1 MSSRRPPP
9 FPKSAASGARFD
21 RAFTAAGEGMAGLL
35 WSHQP
40 ALRVLLALLIYSVRN
55 DDDDYDYDNKTKNW
69 LVRGSRTEGFRDNC
83 PDACENVVA
92 RMVAY
97 LSDGMAFSLSNIRLP
112 SVII

>member
-40 ALRVLLALLIYSVRN
+40 ALRILLALLIYSVRN
-55 DDDDYDYDNKTKNW
+55 DDDDYDYDNKAKTG
-69 LVRGSRTEGFRDNC
+69 L
-83 PDACENVVA
+83 CEEVELKGLGTTA
-92 RMVAY
+92 
-97 LSDGMAFSLSNIRLP
+97 
-112 SVII
+112 